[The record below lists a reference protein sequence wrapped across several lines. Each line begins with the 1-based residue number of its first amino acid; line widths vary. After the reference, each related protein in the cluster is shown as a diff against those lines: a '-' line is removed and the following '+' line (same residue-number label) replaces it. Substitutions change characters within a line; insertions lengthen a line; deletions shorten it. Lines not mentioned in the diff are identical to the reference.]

1 MEPRILIAIAL
12 AAALVVPVFAQVGG
26 PSPIP
31 PKPDSWQGRGYPKAY
46 ALWDQ
51 RREGFWKDRQ
61 KDQGAVVFLGD
72 SITHGWTDVGNAF
85 PALRVANRGIGSD
98 HSYGLL
104 WRLQEDVLDL
114 HPRGV
119 IMLIGINDIAG
130 GVGPSD
136 IAWNIRTMVDRMRK
150 ANPKMPVILCK
161 VMPWKV
167 VPGKSPEWVM
177 QLNALIQALAIG
189 RPQVA
194 VCDTWSP
201 FATPK
206 NVCRKEEFPDL
217 LHPNAAGHVKWAAAL
232 KPVME
237 KMGIL

>member
-1 MEPRILIAIAL
+1 MKPRFIIAVAL
-12 AAALVVPVFAQVGG
+12 AAALALPAIAQVTG

-31 PKPDSWQGRGYPKAY
+31 PKPDSWPGIGYPKAY
-46 ALWDQ
+46 PLWDQ

-72 SITHGWTDVGNAF
+72 SITHGWREVGKAF
-85 PALRVANRGIGSD
+85 PTLKVANRGIGSD

-114 HPRGV
+114 HPRAV
-119 IMLIGINDIAG
+119 VMLIGINDIAG
-130 GVGPSD
+130 GVKPSD
-136 IAWNIRTMVDRMRK
+136 VAYNIRLVVDRLRK

-167 VPGKSPEWVM
+167 VPGKSPERVL
-177 QLNALIQALAIG
+177 QLNALIEALAIG

-194 VCDTWSP
+194 VCDTFSP
-201 FATPK
+201 FATAE

-217 LHPNAAGHVKWAAAL
+217 LHPNAAGHAKWAAAL

>member
-1 MEPRILIAIAL
+1 MKYITAVLAIGMALILPAIA
-12 AAALVVPVFAQVGG
+12 QVTG

-31 PKPDSWQGRGYPKAY
+31 PKPDSWPGIGYPKAY

-51 RREGFWKDRQ
+51 RRAAFWKDRD
-61 KDQGAVVFLGD
+61 KDQGAVVFYGD
-72 SITHGWTDVGNAF
+72 SITQGWKNVDLAF
-85 PALRVANRGIGSD
+85 PTLKIANRGIGSD

-114 HPRGV
+114 HPRAV

-130 GVGPSD
+130 VGRPGD
-136 IAWNIRTMVDRMRK
+136 VATNIRLVVDRLYK
-150 ANPKMPVILCK
+150 YNPKMPVILCK

-167 VPGKSPEWVM
+167 VPGKSPERVL
-177 QLNALIQALAIG
+177 QLNTLIESIGIG

-194 VCDTWSP
+194 VCDTFSP
-201 FATPK
+201 FATPE

-217 LHPNAAGHVKWAAAL
+217 LHPNVAGHTIWAAAL